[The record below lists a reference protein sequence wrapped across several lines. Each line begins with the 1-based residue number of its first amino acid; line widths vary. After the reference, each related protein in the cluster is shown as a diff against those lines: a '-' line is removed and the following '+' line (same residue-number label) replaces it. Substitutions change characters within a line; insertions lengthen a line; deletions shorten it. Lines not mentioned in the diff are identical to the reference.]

1 MHTAAPGVEGS
12 ILIYLDNAATT
23 RVAPEVF
30 EAMSPFLQDEYG
42 NPSSVYALAGRSAA
56 AMEDARRTLA
66 DCIGAEPEEIIFTG
80 GGSEADNLAIKG
92 TMRKKDGGHMIT
104 SAIEH
109 HAVLHSCK
117 ALQDDGYDLTVVGV
131 DENGMVDPD
140 EVRDAIRDDTRLIT
154 IMHSNNEVGTV
165 QPIAEIAEI
174 ARERGV
180 KMHTDAVQSLGKISL
195 DVDALGVDMMAF
207 SAHKVHGA
215 KGVGALYLRKGFRP
229 VPLIDGGGQERRLR
243 AGTENVPGI
252 VGFGKAVELV
262 EEHGQAAVDRIR
274 ELRDRLIDGVMEAIP
289 ETILS
294 GHPEK
299 RLPNIASFLF
309 RYIEGEGILLS
320 LDMKDIAGSS
330 GSACTSGSLDPSH
343 VLLAMSYPHEIA
355 HGSLRLSLSRYTTE
369 EEIDTVLDVLP
380 PIIQRLRDM
389 SPLYQKKS

>member
-1 MHTAAPGVEGS
+1 M
-12 ILIYLDNAATT
+12 IYLDNAATT

-56 AMEDARRTLA
+56 ALEDGRRSLA
-66 DCIGAEPEEIIFTG
+66 EFIGAEPEEIIFVG
-80 GGSEADNLAIKG
+80 SGSEADNLAIKG

-109 HAVLHSCK
+109 HAVLHTCK
-117 ALQDDGYDLTVVGV
+117 YLQEEGYDLTVAGV
-131 DENGMVDPD
+131 DQHGLVDPR
-140 EVRDAIRDDTRLIT
+140 EVADAIREDTRLIT
-154 IMHSNNEVGTV
+154 IMHSNNEVGTI
-165 QPIAEIAEI
+165 QPIVEIAAI
-174 ARERGV
+174 ARERGI
-180 KMHTDAVQSLGKISL
+180 KMHTDAVQSLGKVPL
-195 DVDALGVDMMAF
+195 NVDALGVDMMSF
-207 SAHKVHGA
+207 SAHKLHGP
-215 KGVGALYLRKGFRP
+215 KGVGALYIRKGFRP
-229 VPLIDGGGQERRLR
+229 EPIIHGGGQERRLR

-252 VGFGKAVELV
+252 VGFGRAVSLAAELGHEPV
-262 EEHGQAAVDRIR
+262 ERMRA
-274 ELRDRLIDGVMEAIP
+274 LRDKLIAGVLEAIP
-289 ETILS
+289 ETVLS
-294 GHPEK
+294 GHPVE

-343 VLLAMSYPHEIA
+343 VLLSMGYPHEIA

-369 EEIDTVLDVLP
+369 QEIDTVLEVLP

-389 SPLYQKKS
+389 SPLYPRR

>member
-1 MHTAAPGVEGS
+1 M
-12 ILIYLDNAATT
+12 IYLDNAATT

-56 AMEDARRTLA
+56 ALEDGRRSLA
-66 DCIGAEPEEIIFTG
+66 EFIGAEPEEIIFVG
-80 GGSEADNLAIKG
+80 SGSEADNLAIKG

-109 HAVLHSCK
+109 HAVLHTCK
-117 ALQDDGYDLTVVGV
+117 YLQEEGYDLTVVGV
-131 DENGMVDPD
+131 DQHGLVDPR
-140 EVRDAIRDDTRLIT
+140 EVADAIREDTRLIT
-154 IMHSNNEVGTV
+154 IMHSNNEVGTI
-165 QPIAEIAEI
+165 QPIVEIAAI
-174 ARERGV
+174 ARERGI
-180 KMHTDAVQSLGKISL
+180 KMHTDAVQSLGKVPL
-195 DVDALGVDMMAF
+195 NVDALGVDMMSF
-207 SAHKVHGA
+207 SAHKLHGP
-215 KGVGALYLRKGFRP
+215 KGVGALYIRKGFRP
-229 VPLIDGGGQERRLR
+229 EPIIHGGGQERRLR

-252 VGFGKAVELV
+252 VGFGRAVSLAAELGH
-262 EEHGQAAVDRIR
+262 EPAERMRG
-274 ELRDRLIDGVMEAIP
+274 LRDKLIAGVLEAIP
-289 ETILS
+289 ETVLS
-294 GHPEK
+294 GHPVE

-343 VLLAMSYPHEIA
+343 VLLSMGYPHEIA

-369 EEIDTVLDVLP
+369 QEIDTVLEVLP

-389 SPLYQKKS
+389 SPLYPRR

>member
-1 MHTAAPGVEGS
+1 
-12 ILIYLDNAATT
+12 
-23 RVAPEVF
+23 
-30 EAMSPFLQDEYG
+30 MSPFLQDEYG
-42 NPSSVYALAGRSAA
+42 NPSSVYAIAGRSAA
-56 AMEDARRTLA
+56 AMEDARRAVA
-66 DCIGAEPEEIIFTG
+66 DFIGAETDEIIFTG

-109 HAVLHSCK
+109 HAVLHTCK
-117 ALQDDGYDLTVVGV
+117 YLQDEGYELTVVGV

-140 EVRDAIRDDTRLIT
+140 EIRDAIREDTRLIT
-154 IMHSNNEVGTV
+154 IMHSNNEVGTI
-165 QPIAEIAEI
+165 QPIEEIVEI
-174 ARERGV
+174 ARERDIKV
-180 KMHTDAVQSLGKISL
+180 HTDAVQSLGKLPL
-195 DVDALGVDMMAF
+195 DMDELGVDMAAF
-207 SAHKVHGA
+207 SAHKLHGP
-215 KGVGALYLRKGFRP
+215 KGVGVLYLRKGHRP
-229 VPLIDGGGQERRLR
+229 EPIIHGGGQERRLR

-252 VGFGKAVELV
+252 VGFGKAVELAD
-262 EEHGQAAVDRIR
+262 EHGQETVDRI
-274 ELRDRLIDGVMEAIP
+274 EQLRDRLIEGVMDAIP

-320 LDMKDIAGSS
+320 LDMKDIAASS

-343 VLLAMSYPHEIA
+343 VLLAMGYPHEIA
-355 HGSLRLSLSRYTTE
+355 HGSLRCSLSRFTTE
-369 EEIDTVLDVLP
+369 EEIDTVLEELP

>member
-1 MHTAAPGVEGS
+1 MEGS

-30 EAMSPFLQDEYG
+30 EAMSPFLQDEFG

-56 AMEDARRTLA
+56 ALEDARRAVA
-66 DCIGAEPEEIIFTG
+66 DFIGAEPEEIIFTG

-109 HAVLHSCK
+109 HAVLHTCK
-117 ALQDDGYDLTVVGV
+117 YLEEEGYDLTVVGV
-131 DENGMVDPD
+131 NENAMVDPR
-140 EVRDAIRDDTRLIT
+140 EIADAIRDDTRLIT
-154 IMHSNNEVGTV
+154 IMHSNNEVGTI

-174 ARERGV
+174 ARERGI
-180 KMHTDAVQSLGKISL
+180 KMHTDAVQSLGKVAFN
-195 DVDALGVDMMAF
+195 VDDLGVDMAAF
-207 SAHKVHGA
+207 SAHKIHGP
-215 KGVGALYLRKGFRP
+215 KGVGALYIRRGFRP
-229 VPLIDGGGQERRLR
+229 EPLIHGGGQERRLR

-252 VGFGKAVELV
+252 VGFGKAVALAA
-262 EEHGQAAVDRIR
+262 EHGQAAAERIR
-274 ELRDRLIDGVMEAIP
+274 ALRDRLIEGVLRAIP
-289 ETILS
+289 DTILS
-294 GHPEK
+294 GHPTE

-343 VLLAMSYPHEIA
+343 VLLAMGFPHEIA
-355 HGSLRLSLSRYTTE
+355 HGSLRLSLSRYTTD
-369 EEIDTVLDVLP
+369 EEIDTVLETLP

-389 SPLYQKKS
+389 SPLYQRS

>member
-1 MHTAAPGVEGS
+1 M
-12 ILIYLDNAATT
+12 IYLDNAATT

-56 AMEDARRTLA
+56 ALESARRTVA
-66 DCIGAEPEEIIFTG
+66 DFIGAEPEEIIFTG

-92 TMRKKDGGHMIT
+92 TMRKKDGGHLIT

-109 HAVLHSCK
+109 HAVLHTCK
-117 ALQDDGYDLTVVGV
+117 HLQDEGYDLTVVGV
-131 DENGMVDPD
+131 DEHGMVDPD
-140 EVRDAIRDDTRLIT
+140 EVRDAIRDDTRLIS

-165 QPIAEIAEI
+165 QPVREIAEI
-174 ARERGV
+174 ARERGIRV
-180 KMHTDAVQSLGKISL
+180 HTDAVQSLGKL
-195 DVDALGVDMMAF
+195 PLNVDELGVDMMAF
-207 SAHKVHGA
+207 SAHKLHGP
-215 KGVGALYLRKGFRP
+215 KGVGALYIRKGFRP
-229 VPLIDGGGQERRLR
+229 EAIIHGGGQERRIR

-252 VGFGKAVELV
+252 VGFGTAVTLLAEGGQETV
-262 EEHGQAAVDRIR
+262 ERIR
-274 ELRDRLIDGVMEAIP
+274 NLRDRLIEGVMDAIP

-294 GHPEK
+294 GHPTE

-343 VLLAMSYPHEIA
+343 VLLAMGYPHEVA
-355 HGSLRLSLSRYTTE
+355 HGSLRLSLSRFTTE
-369 EEIDTVLDVLP
+369 EEIETVIDTLP

-389 SPLYQKKS
+389 SPLYQRS

>member
-1 MHTAAPGVEGS
+1 V
-12 ILIYLDNAATT
+12 IYLDNAATT

-56 AMEDARRTLA
+56 ALEDGRRSLA
-66 DCIGAEPEEIIFTG
+66 EFIGAEPEEIIFVG
-80 GGSEADNLAIKG
+80 SGSEADNLAIKG

-109 HAVLHSCK
+109 HAVLHTCK
-117 ALQDDGYDLTVVGV
+117 YLQEEGYDLTVAGV
-131 DENGMVDPD
+131 DQHGLVDPR
-140 EVRDAIRDDTRLIT
+140 EVADAIREDTRLIT
-154 IMHSNNEVGTV
+154 IMHSNNEVGTI
-165 QPIAEIAEI
+165 QPIVEIAAI
-174 ARERGV
+174 ARERGI
-180 KMHTDAVQSLGKISL
+180 KMHTDAVQSLGKVPL
-195 DVDALGVDMMAF
+195 NVDALGVDMMSF
-207 SAHKVHGA
+207 SAHKLHGP
-215 KGVGALYLRKGFRP
+215 KGVGALYIRKSFRP
-229 VPLIDGGGQERRLR
+229 EPIIHGGGQERRLR

-252 VGFGKAVELV
+252 VGFGRAVSLAAELGHEPV
-262 EEHGQAAVDRIR
+262 ERMRA
-274 ELRDRLIDGVMEAIP
+274 LRDKLIAGVLEAIP
-289 ETILS
+289 ETVLS
-294 GHPEK
+294 GHPVE

-343 VLLAMSYPHEIA
+343 VLLSMGYPHEIA

-369 EEIDTVLDVLP
+369 QEIDTVLEVLP

-389 SPLYQKKS
+389 SPLYPRR